1 MNELNRIKVVL
12 VEKKK
17 TSVWLAKELNVS
29 VTTVSRWCTNST
41 QPNLTTLDNI
51 AKLLDVDR
59 RELLVASK

>member
-17 TSVWLAKELNVS
+17 TSIWLAKELNVS